1 MHYRGTLKDSGKEF
15 DSSYKRNQPFD
26 VKLGAGNLIQGWEQ
40 GFPGMCVGEKRRLT
54 VPPFLGKKS

>member
-40 GFPGMCVGEKRRLT
+40 GVGEKRRLT
-54 VPPFLGKKS
+54 VPSSLGKKL